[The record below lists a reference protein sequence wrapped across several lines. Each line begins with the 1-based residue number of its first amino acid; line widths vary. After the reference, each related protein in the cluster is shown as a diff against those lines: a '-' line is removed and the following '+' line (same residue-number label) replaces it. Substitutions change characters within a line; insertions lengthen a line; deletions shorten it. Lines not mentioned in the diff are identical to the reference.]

1 MTVKEAVVAS
11 FMEILKERNMRP
23 NELANLSGITPST
36 VYSMLDSRR
45 KELSINV
52 IKKLCD
58 GLDMKLGE
66 FFNAPIFD
74 ELEQEI
80 RYYNPMDTYWRSIYK
95 NFGHSYATGG
105 QKITFYRWDYAHDLD
120 YVVRTYCHEAGHYI
134 DQNMA
139 TSTSRFSA
147 ETIWTKAMADDRI
160 VSGKN
165 SCTIYGEN
173 SATED
178 FAESIAE

>member
-1 MTVKEAVVAS
+1 MTVKEAVVAR
-11 FMEILKERNMRP
+11 FMEILKERNMRA

-66 FFNAPIFD
+66 FFSAPIFD

-80 RYYNPMDTYWRSIYK
+80 R
-95 NFGHSYATGG
+95 
-105 QKITFYRWDYAHDLD
+105 
-120 YVVRTYCHEAGHYI
+120 
-134 DQNMA
+134 
-139 TSTSRFSA
+139 
-147 ETIWTKAMADDRI
+147 
-160 VSGKN
+160 
-165 SCTIYGEN
+165 
-173 SATED
+173 
-178 FAESIAE
+178 